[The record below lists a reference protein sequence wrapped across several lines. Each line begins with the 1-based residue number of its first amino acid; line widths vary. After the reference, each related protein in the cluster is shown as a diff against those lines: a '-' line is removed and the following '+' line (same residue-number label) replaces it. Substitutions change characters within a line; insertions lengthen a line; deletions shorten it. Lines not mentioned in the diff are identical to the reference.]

1 MKIDLSIAL
10 FFIFSLAVQAQSN
23 TVSAGGDA
31 EGSNGS
37 VSYSVGQVFYV
48 TAEGENGNAN
58 QGVQQPFEIFVTLTN
73 SQFLNDLT
81 KITLL
86 PNPAVDRVILSLNGI
101 PSFEGYYYNL
111 TDITGKIINKG
122 FINSNDTT
130 LDVSSLPGA
139 CYFLNVFQNNM
150 AIKSFKLLKKEL

>member
-1 MKIDLSIAL
+1 MKKILYLIFCLS
-10 FFIFSLAVQAQSN
+10 FIMGYSQKETLASGGDVSGSGG
-23 TVSAGGDA
+23 TVSYSIGQIAY
-31 EGSNGS
+31 EYRSGSNG
-37 VSYSVGQVFYV
+37 
-48 TAEGENGNAN
+48 NLN
-58 QGVQQPFEIFVTLTN
+58 QGVQQPFEIFETLSN

-86 PNPAVDRVILSLNGI
+86 PNPSIDKVILSLNGI

-139 CYFLNVFQNNM
+139 CYFLNVFQNNI